1 MVELVKPEKPVV
13 ADVVCAQCGFF
24 VKSKNSIGQGDC
36 HRYPPQL
43 LPTNKGPASM
53 HTPVKEGD
61 FCGEF
66 KESAGE

>member
-1 MVELVKPEKPVV
+1 MVELVKPEENNAV
-13 ADVVCAQCGFF
+13 AACCGYCVFF
-24 VKSKNSIGQGDC
+24 VKSKLSMGQGDC

-66 KESAGE
+66 KDCQS